1 MTYPILCRLLVP
13 ALSVFRSVLVGPVV
27 LGTIALGSVVLAPAS
42 VSASDES
49 LDAVISNHWDWV
61 LEQYPEYRREY
72 GDMSGNQS
80 WTDLSAE
87 AIAARHEATQAF
99 IADLNDIDSGAL
111 SDIGQLNQRM
121 LKTAL
126 EEEVESFNS
135 GLHLIAL
142 NMRSGPQH
150 RYTMVERLPMVTE
163 SDYTDWLARL
173 EKLPEQLGQ
182 YQALLSEGVDRERT
196 QARIIIERI
205 PKQLDALIVDNPEDS
220 PFWGVF
226 DTMPESVDRQAAQA
240 IKARARSVISE
251 QVTPAYAKL
260 KTFVEEQYLPNTREH
275 PGIGT
280 LPGGKAIYAMLARHF
295 TTTDMTP
302 EEIHNLGLAEVARI
316 RGEMQAVI
324 DEVGFEG
331 DISAFND
338 FLRTDPQ
345 FYYETAEELL
355 EAYQAVSKR
364 LDPELVKLFGKLPR
378 MPYGVRPIAP
388 ELAPD
393 TTTAYYMRPALDG
406 SRPGWYYVNLYKP
419 EVRPKYEIEV
429 LSVHESVPGHHLQI
443 ALAQEIDGLPEFRRN
458 SSVTAFIEGWGLY
471 SERLGYDMG
480 LYQDPYSRYGQLIYD
495 MWRAVR
501 LVVDT
506 GIHYFGW
513 SRQEAIDYFKFNA
526 AKTEADIINEIDR
539 YIGWPGQALA
549 YKIGQLKMLELRANA
564 ERTLGERFDIRAFHD
579 ELLGAGAIPL
589 DALEARMERWIAAEK
604 AKL

>member
-226 DTMPESVDRQAAQA
+226 DTMSESVDIQAAQA

-251 QVTPAYAKL
+251 QVTPAYAEFKA
-260 KTFVEEQYLPNTREH
+260 FVEEQYLPNTREH

-393 TTTAYYMRPALDG
+393 TTTAFYMRPALDG

-589 DALEARMERWIAAEK
+589 DALEARMDRWIAAEK

>member
-1 MTYPILCRLLVP
+1 MTYPILCWLLVP

-80 WTDLSAE
+80 WTDLGAE

-226 DTMPESVDRQAAQA
+226 DTMPESVDIQAAQA

-338 FLRTDPQ
+338 FLRNDPQ

-393 TTTAYYMRPALDG
+393 TTTAFYMRPALDG

-589 DALEARMERWIAAEK
+589 DALEARMDRWIAAEK

>member
-1 MTYPILCRLLVP
+1 MRMNVISRLVLP
-13 ALSVFRSVLVGPVV
+13 AFFVLNTG
-27 LGTIALGSVVLAPAS
+27 IAL
-42 VSASDES
+42 ASDES
-49 LDAVISNHWDWV
+49 LEAVISNHWDWV

-87 AIAARHEATQAF
+87 VLERRNEDTKAF
-99 IADLNDIDSGAL
+99 IDDLDRIDPASL
-111 SDIGQLNQRM
+111 SETAQLNQRM
-121 LKTAL
+121 LKTSL
-126 EEEVESFNS
+126 QEEVESYES

-150 RYTMVERLPMVTE
+150 RYTMVERLPMATE
-163 SDYTDWLARL
+163 TDYVDWLARL
-173 EKLPEQLGQ
+173 ENLPAQLAQ
-182 YQALLSEGVDRERT
+182 YQALLQAGVDRERT
-196 QARIIIERI
+196 QARIIIERV
-205 PKQLDALIVDNPEDS
+205 PNQLDALIVDNPEDS

-226 DTMPESVDRQAAQA
+226 ETLPASISPETAAEL
-240 IKARARSVISE
+240 KSSARLIIAD
-251 QVTPAYAKL
+251 QLTPAYAEFKR
-260 KTFVEEQYLPNTREH
+260 FIEEEYLPKTRVR

-280 LPGGKAIYAMLARHF
+280 LPGGKAVYAMLARHF

-302 EEIHNLGLAEVARI
+302 EEIHNIGLSEVARI
-316 RGEMQAVI
+316 RGEMEEVI
-324 DEVGFEG
+324 EEVGFDG
-331 DISAFND
+331 DINAFND

-355 EAYQAVSKR
+355 EGYQAVSKR

-393 TTTAYYMRPALDG
+393 TTTAFYMRPALDG

-419 EVRPKYEIEV
+419 EVRPKYEMEV

-443 ALAQEIDGLPEFRRN
+443 ALAQEIEGLPEFRRN

-480 LYQDPYSRYGQLIYD
+480 LYKDPYSRYGQLIYD

-513 SRQEAIDYFKFNA
+513 SRQEAIDYFKDNA

-549 YKIGQLKMLELRANA
+549 YKIGQLKMLELRAKA
-564 ERTLGERFDIRAFHD
+564 EDELGDRFDIRAFHD

-589 DALEARMERWIAAEK
+589 DALENRMNQWIAAEK

>member
-226 DTMPESVDRQAAQA
+226 DTMSESVDIQAAQA

-589 DALEARMERWIAAEK
+589 DALEARMDRWIAAEK

>member
-1 MTYPILCRLLVP
+1 MTYPILCQRLVP
-13 ALSVFRSVLVGPVV
+13 ALSVFRSVLVGTVV

-80 WTDLSAE
+80 WTDLSAD
-87 AIAARHEATQAF
+87 AMAARHEATQAF

-163 SDYTDWLARL
+163 NDYTDWLARL

-196 QARIIIERI
+196 QASIIIERI

-226 DTMPESVDRQAAQA
+226 DTMSESVDIQAAQA

-251 QVTPAYAKL
+251 QVTPAYAEF

-589 DALEARMERWIAAEK
+589 DALEARMDRWIAAEK

>member
-1 MTYPILCRLLVP
+1 MRMNVISRLIVP
-13 ALSVFRSVLVGPVV
+13 AFFVLNT
-27 LGTIALGSVVLAPAS
+27 GTAL
-42 VSASDES
+42 ASDES
-49 LDAVISNHWDWV
+49 LDAIISNHWDWV

-87 AIAARHEATQAF
+87 VLERRNEDTKAF
-99 IADLNDIDSGAL
+99 IDDLDRIDPASL
-111 SDIGQLNQRM
+111 SERAQLNQRM
-121 LKTAL
+121 LKTSL
-126 EEEVESFNS
+126 QEEVESYES

-150 RYTMVERLPMVTE
+150 RYTMVERLPMATE
-163 SDYTDWLARL
+163 TDYVDWLARL
-173 EKLPEQLGQ
+173 ENLPAQLAQ
-182 YQALLSEGVDRERT
+182 YQALLQAGVDRERT
-196 QARIIIERI
+196 QARIIIERV
-205 PKQLDALIVDNPEDS
+205 PNQLDALIVDNPEKS

-226 DTMPESVDRQAAQA
+226 ETLPASISPKSATELKSS
-240 IKARARSVISE
+240 ARVIIAE
-251 QVTPAYAKL
+251 QLTPAYAEFKR
-260 KTFVEEQYLPNTREH
+260 FIEEEYLPKTRAR

-280 LPGGKAIYAMLARHF
+280 LPGGKAVYAMLARHF

-302 EEIHNLGLAEVARI
+302 EEIHNIGLSEVARI
-316 RGEMQAVI
+316 RGEMEEVI
-324 DEVGFEG
+324 EEVGFDG
-331 DISAFND
+331 DINAFND

-345 FYYETAEELL
+345 FYYETAQELL
-355 EAYQAVSKR
+355 EGYQAVSKR

-378 MPYGVRPIAP
+378 MPYGVRPIAA

-393 TTTAYYMRPALDG
+393 TTTAFYMRPALDG

-419 EVRPKYEIEV
+419 EVRPKYEMEV

-443 ALAQEIDGLPEFRRN
+443 ALAQEIEGLPEFRRN

-480 LYQDPYSRYGQLIYD
+480 LYKDPYSRYGQLIYD

-513 SRQEAIDYFKFNA
+513 SRQEAIDYFKDNA

-549 YKIGQLKMLELRANA
+549 YKIGQLKMLELRAKA
-564 ERTLGERFDIRAFHD
+564 EDELGDRFDIRAFHD

-589 DALEARMERWIAAEK
+589 DALENRMNQWITAEK

>member
-1 MTYPILCRLLVP
+1 MNYFNLSRLLLP
-13 ALSVFRSVLVGPVV
+13 AFFVISSVMSSASSV
-27 LGTIALGSVVLAPAS
+27 
-42 VSASDES
+42 ASDES

-80 WTDLSAE
+80 WTDLSADALE
-87 AIAARHEATQAF
+87 QRNIETRAF
-99 IADLNDIDSGAL
+99 IDDLSRIDPASL
-111 SDIGQLNQRM
+111 SETAQLNQRM
-121 LKTAL
+121 LRTAL
-126 EEEVESFNS
+126 EEDVESYEK

-150 RYTMVERLPMVTE
+150 RYTMVERLPMATE
-163 SDYTDWLARL
+163 ADYVDWLARL
-173 EKLPEQLGQ
+173 EKLPEQLAQ
-182 YQALLSEGVDRERT
+182 YQALLQEGADRQRT

-205 PKQLDALIVDNPEDS
+205 PNQLDALIVDKPGDS

-226 DTMPESVDRQAAQA
+226 ETMPDSISAERASELKTQAAA
-240 IKARARSVISE
+240 VISDKL
-251 QVTPAYAKL
+251 VPAYAQFKA
-260 KTFVEEQYLPNTREH
+260 FIEETYLPSTRAQ
-275 PGIGT
+275 PGIGS
-280 LPGGKAIYAMLARHF
+280 LPGGKEVYAMLARHF

-302 EEIHNLGLAEVARI
+302 EEIHNVGLAEVARI
-316 RGEMQAVI
+316 RGEMMEVI
-324 DEVGFEG
+324 EEVGFEG
-331 DISAFND
+331 DLNAFND
-338 FLRTDPQ
+338 FLRSDPQ
-345 FYYETAEELL
+345 FYYDTAEELL
-355 EAYQAVSKR
+355 EGYQAVSKR
-364 LDPELVKLFGKLPR
+364 LDPQLVKLFGKLPR

-393 TTTAYYMRPALDG
+393 TTTAFYMRPALDG

-419 EVRPKYEIEV
+419 EVRPKYEMEV

-443 ALAQEIDGLPEFRRN
+443 ALAQEIEGLPEFRRN

-480 LYQDPYSRYGQLIYD
+480 LYKDPYSRYGQLIYD

-513 SRQEAIDYFKFNA
+513 SRQEAIDYFKDNA

-549 YKIGQLKMLELRANA
+549 YKIGQLKMLELRALA
-564 ERTLGERFDIRAFHD
+564 EQELGDRFDIRAFHD
-579 ELLGAGAIPL
+579 ELLGVGAIPL
-589 DALEARMERWIAAEK
+589 DALEVRMTRWIEREK
-604 AKL
+604 TKL